1 MLCSDPGTID
11 GVRDLAKSAP
21 AGRLSGTC
29 GGQGPYVG
37 VVYSC
42 SRAGEASSRAH
53 LRIAPYREQHCQRMV
68 KGAMQA
74 GAAAN
79 ELPEHDLSGGV
90 LFFSSCAVVNASHTL
105 IR

>member
-1 MLCSDPGTID
+1 MLCSVPGTVD
-11 GVRDLAKSAP
+11 GVRDILKSAL
-21 AGRLSGTC
+21 AGRCSGTC

-42 SRAGEASSRAH
+42 SRAGAASARAH
-53 LRIAPYREQHCQRMV
+53 LRIASYREQHCQRMI

-74 GAAAN
+74 GGVAS
-79 ELPEHDLSGGV
+79 EIPGHDLSGKGGLV
-90 LFFSSCAVVNASHTL
+90 SSCSMVHAMQTL